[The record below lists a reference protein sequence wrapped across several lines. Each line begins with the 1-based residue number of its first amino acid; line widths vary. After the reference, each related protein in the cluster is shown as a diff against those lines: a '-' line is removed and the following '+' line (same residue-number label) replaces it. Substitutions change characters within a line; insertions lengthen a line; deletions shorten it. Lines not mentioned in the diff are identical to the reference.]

1 MNSGFKKR
9 GFVLHEALM
18 AVAMAMALAVGIAQ
32 LLVVVAQQ
40 RRLARQYAVATREA
54 GNLMEDLAARS
65 WDDTTTKALKSLELS
80 EAAANYL
87 PEANLSVDVTQEEA
101 DIPRITVEIEWQ
113 IAPERAEES
122 VRLVSWKFLAKEEG
136 P

>member
-1 MNSGFKKR
+1 MNNGSKKR

-32 LLVVVAQQ
+32 LLVIVAHQ

-65 WDDTTTKALKSLELS
+65 WGDTATNALKSLELS

-87 PEANLSVDVTQEEA
+87 PEANLSVDVTEEEA
-101 DIPRITVEIEWQ
+101 DMKRITVEIEWQ

-122 VRLVSWKFLAKEEG
+122 VRLVGWKFLAKEEG